1 MIPTE
6 KFYHKMLANLEDV
19 SPPSDSQIE
28 KYERILGINSVWIL
42 PSLGTLLLFM
52 GLYPMMLICY
62 LLLFFF
68 KKCCPCV
75 SCLRMKLRNV
85 VFWSWPIKFFND
97 SLTVIVIN
105 CLINIVYGSW
115 QVEEAAINT
124 CISCVLLG
132 LVILYPALM
141 QVFLYRRHASLTQ
154 RSFRRRFGNAYE
166 GLDEQ

>member
-52 GLYPMMLICY
+52 GLYPLMMICY
-62 LLLFFF
+62 LLLFLLN
-68 KKCCPCV
+68 KCCPCM
-75 SCLRMKLRNV
+75 SWLRIKLRDF

-97 SLTVIVIN
+97 SFIVIVIS

-124 CISCVLLG
+124 GLSCVLLG
-132 LVILYPALM
+132 IVILYPALM
-141 QVFLYRRHASLTQ
+141 QFFLYKRRASLT
-154 RSFRRRFGNAYE
+154 
-166 GLDEQ
+166 